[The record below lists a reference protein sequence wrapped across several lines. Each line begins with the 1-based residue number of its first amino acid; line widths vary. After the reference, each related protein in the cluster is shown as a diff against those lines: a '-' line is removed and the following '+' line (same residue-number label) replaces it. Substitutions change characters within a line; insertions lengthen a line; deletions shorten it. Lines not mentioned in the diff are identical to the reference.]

1 MKIINK
7 ITTLLVALLLMNINV
22 FTQPKLDSENSQ
34 PKRTENKTIKM
45 NTVKMTILYDNYV
58 FTEGTKTAW
67 GFPPE
72 KLKDR

>member
-7 ITTLLVALLLMNINV
+7 ITTLLVALLLMNIYA
-22 FTQPKLDSENSQ
+22 FTQEKMDSENSQ
-34 PKRTENKTIKM
+34 PKKTESKTIEK
-45 NTVKMTILYDNYV
+45 NPVKMTILYDNYV

>member
-7 ITTLLVALLLMNINV
+7 ITTLLIVLLLMNINA
-22 FTQPKLDSENSQ
+22 FTQPKMDSEKSL
-34 PKRTENKTIKM
+34 PIKTENKTIEK

-58 FTEGTKTAW
+58 FPEGTKSAW